1 LSAIGITDLVVPE
14 RVVAGLRGAD
24 KSQLLKELAGRVAPA
39 AGLEAA
45 TIYEALAEREALGS
59 TGVGGGIALPHA
71 ELPGLK
77 SFVGLFARLERKLDF
92 DAIDGAPVDLVFL
105 LLTPAAAGA
114 EHVRALSSIA
124 RRLRDAAVVKR
135 IRQAAGT
142 GEIYLALTA

>member
-1 LSAIGITDLVVPE
+1 LSAIAMADLVVPE

-24 KSQLLKELAGRVAPA
+24 KSQLLKEL
-39 AGLEAA
+39 
-45 TIYEALAEREALGS
+45 
-59 TGVGGGIALPHA
+59 
-71 ELPGLK
+71 
-77 SFVGLFARLERKLDF
+77 
-92 DAIDGAPVDLVFL
+92 
-105 LLTPAAAGA
+105 AGA